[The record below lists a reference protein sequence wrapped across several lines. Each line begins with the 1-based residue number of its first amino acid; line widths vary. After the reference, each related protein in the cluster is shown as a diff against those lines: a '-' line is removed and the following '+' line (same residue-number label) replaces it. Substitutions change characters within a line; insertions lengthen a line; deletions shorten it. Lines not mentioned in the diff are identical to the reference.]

1 MHRFWLLLTV
11 LALCNGYLNQR
22 SNYIHASIGA
32 SADHALYRRNN
43 NPVARFY
50 TPKLEANRKGK
61 VGESTSLTPTE
72 LHIERVSNA
81 IIKNSD
87 KIISGLS
94 TNKYA
99 VVDNLLGT
107 ATLIEMRKEAELLYK
122 NGNMIV
128 SQSTKYDRTSRDV
141 ISYDKKNVYSC
152 QLMGSEMYFHAPR
165 LHEYIYSLSKTI
177 IPLINDN
184 FKFASLSNTMSST
197 KLAVC
202 TGDGSRYDKHY
213 DNTGSD
219 SRKLTILYYL
229 NPKWH
234 TELHGEFRIYQTKSD
249 MKTIDTHDIEPI
261 GDRLLCFWADELVHS
276 VQESFCFN
284 TNDHRY
290 ALTLWL
296 FSTSNENIVVNQD
309 EVKLHFPEL
318 NVTN

>member
-1 MHRFWLLLTV
+1 M
-11 LALCNGYLNQR
+11 CDGYLNQR
-22 SNYIHASIGA
+22 SNSIYALIGA
-32 SADHALYRRNN
+32 TAHRAVYRCNN
-43 NPVARFY
+43 NQVIRYY
-50 TPKLEANRKGK
+50 TLKLEANRNGK
-61 VGESTSLTPTE
+61 VSESSSLTPTE
-72 LHIERVSNA
+72 LHIERVRNA
-81 IIKNSD
+81 IIKNCN

-94 TNKYA
+94 TKKYA
-99 VVDNLLGT
+99 IVDNLLGN
-107 ATLIEMRKEAELLYK
+107 ASLEEMRKEAELLYK
-122 NGNMIV
+122 NGNMFI
-128 SQSTKYDRTSRDV
+128 SQSTKYDKTSGDV
-141 ISYDKKNVYSC
+141 VSYDKKNVYSC

-213 DNTGSD
+213 DNTGTD

-229 NPKWH
+229 NPNWH
-234 TELHGEFRIYQTKSD
+234 RELHGEFRIYQTKSD
-249 MKTIDTHDIEPI
+249 KKTIDTHDVEPI

-284 TNDHRY
+284 DNDHRY

-309 EVKLHFPEL
+309 EIKLHFPEL